1 MAYQILWF
9 DGFDEISGLSDKYV
23 IRVEY
28 NENGLMF
35 SGSDVPYGYGRA
47 TALNT
52 SSENFVYK
60 LLPNPPY
67 TTLFI
72 AFHWYYASLDSTER
86 SFLQFWDNA
95 NNLMQMEVRRI
106 YDGVT
111 GTYLMRLYRGST
123 LLATTPSGVYPGT
136 WNWISAK
143 LFCDPAAGNFKLNIN
158 SVNKLDYTGNTR
170 NGSISQIHRVKLT
183 TGTIMG
189 TDFRIDNLAIA
200 TGASTDDPLP
210 DCRVFGGVM
219 PTANDV
225 IAFTPSSG
233 SNWSNVN
240 EIPPNNDTSYNYSST
255 VGATDTFVGTPPSVS
270 NVIYAVKVNARARKN
285 DAGYRSVSP
294 VVKPTTTVHEGAE
307 QQVTPNYFDHYD
319 IWETNPDTALP
330 WTPSQVSNL
339 KWGYRLKG

>member
-9 DGFDEISGLSDKYV
+9 DGFDEIGAISDKYLPL
-23 IRVEY
+23 VEY
-28 NENGLMF
+28 GNNGLMF
-35 SGSDVPYGYGRA
+35 SGSDVPYSYGRA
-47 TALNT
+47 IALNS
-52 SSENFVYK
+52 SSENYLYK

-72 AFHWYYASLDSTER
+72 AFHWYYDTLDSNER

-111 GTYLMRLYRGST
+111 GTYLFRLYRGNT
-123 LLATTPSGVYPGT
+123 LLATTPSGAYPGT
-136 WNWISAK
+136 WSWISAK

-158 SVNKLDYTGNTR
+158 SINKLDYTGNTR
-170 NGSISQIHRVKLT
+170 NGSVTQMDRIKFT
-183 TGTIMG
+183 TAIGVNET
-189 TDFRIDNLAIA
+189 FRIDNLVIA
-200 TGASTDDPLP
+200 TGDPSDPPLP

-225 IAFTPSSG
+225 ISFTPSAG

-240 EIPPNNDTSYNYSST
+240 EIPPNDDTSYNYSST

-270 NVIYAVKVNARARKN
+270 NVIYAVKVNTRARKN
-285 DAGYRSVSP
+285 DAGYRGVSP

-307 QQVTPNYFDHYD
+307 KQVTPNYFTYHH